1 MSKDLGINI
10 NKDED
15 VNSWYSELIQKTNLI
30 EYTDISGCYILKP
43 KSQFIWDSIRDYMD
57 KKIKERSVRNAAFP
71 LFIPEKLLTKEKEH
85 VEGFSPEVAW
95 VTHGGN
101 TKLPEKLAVRPT
113 SETIM
118 YPAYSKWIRSHND
131 LPLKLNQWCNVV
143 RWEFKHP
150 LPFLRSREF
159 FWQEGHT
166 AFATKKE
173 ADNEAKDIL
182 MNVYK
187 KTYEEV
193 LAIPCLTGF
202 KSEKEKFA
210 GADYSLSCE
219 IFLPIKK
226 AIQGCT
232 SHHLGQNFSKAF
244 NIKFLNQENKESYA
258 FQNSWGFSTRSIGIM
273 VMTHSDSKGLVLPPR
288 VAENQV
294 IIIPISRKDNQEI
307 IHEKADSI
315 AKDLKDFRPAIDKR
329 SKSMGF
335 KLNDAE
341 LNGFPIRIEFG
352 ENELNKN
359 EVIMVRR
366 DTFEKKSV
374 QLSNLK
380 KEIKLTLDL
389 IHTNLFD
396 RANEVL
402 TENIVEE
409 NHDIK
414 KIKQLISQ
422 GKVVKTIFD
431 GRKETDDI
439 IKEKT
444 GAKTLVIP
452 FDEKKPAKMKCPFSG
467 NDAKH
472 EVYIAKSL

>member
-1 MSKDLGINI
+1 MSKELGINI

-15 VNSWYSELIQKTNLI
+15 VNSWYSELIQKSDLI

-43 KSQFIWDSIRDYMD
+43 KSQFVWDSIRNYMD
-57 KKIKERSVRNAAFP
+57 KKIKERNVKNASFP

-118 YPAYSKWIRSHND
+118 YPAYSKWIRSYND

-166 AFATKKE
+166 VFASKKE
-173 ADNEAKDIL
+173 ADDEAKDIL
-182 MNVYK
+182 LNVYR
-187 KTYEEV
+187 KTYEEI
-193 LAIPCLTGF
+193 LAIPCLTGY

-244 NIKFLNQENKESYA
+244 NIKFLDKDSNESIAY
-258 FQNSWGFSTRSIGIM
+258 QNSWGFSTRSIGIM
-273 VMTHSDSKGLVLPPR
+273 IMTHSDSKGLVLPPK
-288 VAENQV
+288 VAENQIV
-294 IIIPISRKDNQEI
+294 IIPISRKDNV
-307 IHEKADSI
+307 EKVNGMAESL
-315 AKDLKDFRPAIDKR
+315 AKELKEFRPYVDLR
-329 SKSMGF
+329 TKSMGF

-341 LNGFPIRIEFG
+341 LNGYPIRIEFG

-359 EVIMVRR
+359 EVVLVRR

-374 QLSNLK
+374 SLQDLK
-380 KEIKLTLDL
+380 KEIKSTLEL
-389 IHTNLFD
+389 IHQNLFE
-396 RANEVL
+396 RAKKVL
-402 TENIVEE
+402 FDNIVEE
-409 NHDIK
+409 KQDIE
-414 KIKQLISQ
+414 KIKSLISE

-431 GRKETDDI
+431 GNKETDDL
-439 IKEKT
+439 IKEMT
-444 GAKTLVIP
+444 SAKTLVIP
-452 FDEKKPAKMKCPFSG
+452 FDENKPDGLKCPFSG
-467 NDAKH
+467 NPAKH